1 MVYDADAHV
10 EENLQ
15 TFASLEGREEFFQS
29 APRIT
34 GRISPNPRKKESS
47 GRTEK
52 GFLPKV
58 SNGQG
63 HRITKPFI
71 F

>member
-15 TFASLEGREEFFQS
+15 TFASLEGREEFFKP

-34 GRISPNPRKKESS
+34 EGSNQAFWLIEGKVFPKLMGKGVFTPYHGRP
-47 GRTEK
+47 
-52 GFLPKV
+52 
-58 SNGQG
+58 
-63 HRITKPFI
+63 HA
-71 F
+71 